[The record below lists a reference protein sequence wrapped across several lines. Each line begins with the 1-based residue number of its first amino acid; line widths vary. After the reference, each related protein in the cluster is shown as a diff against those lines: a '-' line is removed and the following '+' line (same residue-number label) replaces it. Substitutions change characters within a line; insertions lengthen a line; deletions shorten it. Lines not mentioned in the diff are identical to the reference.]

1 MKFDL
6 SAGEIKLSNNQ
17 PICARQARGLRITCT
32 SGVIWI
38 TVDGEPGD
46 TYLRAGQTH
55 ELRGNGLAIIES
67 IGEGRIRLHKPEAFR
82 QLRRLAAT
90 VGNVLRPKEKT
101 GFAISRYS

>member
-1 MKFDL
+1 MKIDL

-17 PICARQARGLRITCT
+17 PICARQASGLRITCT

-38 TVDGEPGD
+38 TVNGEPGD

-55 ELRGNGLAIIES
+55 ELRSNGLAIIES

-82 QLRRLAAT
+82 QLRRLATAM
-90 VGNVLRPKEKT
+90 GNLFCPKEKT
-101 GFAISRYS
+101 GLAMSRFS